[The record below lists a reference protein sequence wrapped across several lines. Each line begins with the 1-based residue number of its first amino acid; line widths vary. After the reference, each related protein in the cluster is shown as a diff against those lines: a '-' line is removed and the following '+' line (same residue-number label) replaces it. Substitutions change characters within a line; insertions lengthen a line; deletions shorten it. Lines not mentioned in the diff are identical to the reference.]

1 MGVPGAGRHCLG
13 AGVSFA
19 SVWCTSSCC
28 FSELPFFPPSF
39 YWNEPVDLVT
49 SLLLSK
55 ELLDVAQTPAK
66 SQPVHTKCGRGL
78 KYFSVSHS
86 AMQIGVNLDCVEV

>member
-1 MGVPGAGRHCLG
+1 M
-13 AGVSFA
+13 
-19 SVWCTSSCC
+19 
-28 FSELPFFPPSF
+28 
-39 YWNEPVDLVT
+39 DLVT

-86 AMQIGVNLDCVEV
+86 AMQIGVNLDCVEA

>member
-1 MGVPGAGRHCLG
+1 M
-13 AGVSFA
+13 
-19 SVWCTSSCC
+19 
-28 FSELPFFPPSF
+28 
-39 YWNEPVDLVT
+39 DLVT

-55 ELLDVAQTPAK
+55 ELLDVVQTPAK